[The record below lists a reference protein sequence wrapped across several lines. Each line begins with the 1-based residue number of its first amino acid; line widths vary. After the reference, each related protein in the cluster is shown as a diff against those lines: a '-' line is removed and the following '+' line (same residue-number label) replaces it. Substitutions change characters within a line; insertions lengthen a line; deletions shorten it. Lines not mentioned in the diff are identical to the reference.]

1 MLAAS
6 GSGGLDEHQVLVF
19 LMQLALLVGA
29 ARLLGGIVDKLR
41 QPPVVGQILAGVLI
55 GPSVLGKLYPGVF
68 DWLFSD
74 STAGSVVYGVA
85 WLAVIML
92 LVVIGYETDL
102 GIIMRFR
109 RAAVNVS
116 AGGLAVPLV
125 VVGVV
130 ALLTPSSFIGNAGRG
145 LYAAFTALALS
156 VAALPVVAKI
166 LADLG
171 MLRRNFG
178 QVTLAV
184 SMTMD
189 SVGWL
194 ILAGLAAPTG
204 SAIRR
209 CPSAGC

>member
-1 MLAAS
+1 MMVAVLAAT
-6 GSGGLDEHQVLVF
+6 GLGGTLDEHQVLVF
-19 LMQLALLVGA
+19 LMQLAAALVGA
-29 ARLLGGIVDKLR
+29 ARLLGGIANKLQ

-116 AGGLAVPLV
+116 AGGLLVPLA
-125 VVGVV
+125 VVG
-130 ALLTPSSFIGNAGRG
+130 GAGPPD
-145 LYAAFTALALS
+145 AF
-156 VAALPVVAKI
+156 
-166 LADLG
+166 
-171 MLRRNFG
+171 
-178 QVTLAV
+178 
-184 SMTMD
+184 
-189 SVGWL
+189 VG
-194 ILAGLAAPTG
+194 
-204 SAIRR
+204 S
-209 CPSAGC
+209 